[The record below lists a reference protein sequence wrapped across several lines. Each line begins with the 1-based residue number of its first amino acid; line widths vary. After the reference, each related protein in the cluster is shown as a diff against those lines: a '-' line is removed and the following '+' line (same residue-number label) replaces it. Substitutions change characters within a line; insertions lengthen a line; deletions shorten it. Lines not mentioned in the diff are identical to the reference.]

1 MEEQSTVNEQTGETV
16 RIYRDGMSSEGT
28 VVSVGELEAML
39 NDGRLTG
46 HDLIFHD
53 GGWRPLNSVYEI
65 PEAPQKEELDE
76 SEPELAL
83 ALKQLP
89 SVFAVGGGPVDA
101 GRGMVT
107 AGRGGTKKGSSS
119 TVVVVVVV
127 IVIIVAVVA
136 WLALK
141 G

>member
-16 RIYRDGMSSEGT
+16 RIYRDGMSSEGA

-101 GRGMVT
+101 GRRMVT